1 MLARQRDVAYEQVGF
16 PYVEQGGNMSDVI
29 LEERRLVAASATGVL
44 DEYNH
49 EFEFKDSGEFAV
61 IYGPNGVGKT
71 RLLEI
76 IDALCNV
83 SLPQLTLIPFASAT
97 LRFSD
102 RTEFSVSKVAS
113 SSPLVELR
121 DDESENVASPVADLL
136 FRIHF
141 PQFNRLIESHVNA
154 RSNFQVW
161 LTENSTWSLLDGSI
175 WIDRTDGEL
184 MQYEDLRR
192 RFGPAFRANNRS
204 RERRQSGELDPII
217 VAFAESLNV
226 RLIETQRLVV
236 LDAPDQRRL
245 PNYGYEETSRSVPT
259 IFRYS
264 EQIKRS
270 LDQNLSANSR
280 LTQRLDSTFPR
291 RMLDRGDRSVLTE
304 TELRAKWEEQTTRRA
319 RLTQIAD
326 LGVDEE
332 LSLPEGELNPWQL
345 GMLELYL
352 ADADEKLD
360 SFSAVLAR
368 IDLLEDIVN
377 ARLLQKKLQ
386 IDATNGIVV
395 SRDRDRSS
403 IPLTALSSGEQ
414 HEIIL
419 MFDLLFNVEAGS
431 IVMID
436 EPEISLHIGWQKKFI
451 ADVLRVSALVGFQFV
466 VATHSPQIIDR
477 WWSRATRLGP
487 TSNEFMGDEAAADD
501 A

>member
-1 MLARQRDVAYEQVGF
+1 
-16 PYVEQGGNMSDVI
+16 MSDVQ
-29 LEERRLVAASATGVL
+29 LVETGRRLVSASATAVL
-44 DEYNH
+44 DEYDH

-71 RLLEI
+71 RVLEI

-83 SLPQLTLIPFASAT
+83 SVPQLTLIPFKSAT

-102 RTEFSVSKVAS
+102 G
-113 SSPLVELR
+113 VELSVEKVVPPPEDEASR
-121 DDESENVASPVADLL
+121 SESDESHRMPTDLL
-136 FRIHF
+136 FKLSF
-141 PQFNRLIESHVNA
+141 PNLSRTIESPVNA
-154 RSNFQVW
+154 RSNFAVW
-161 LTENSTWSLLDGSI
+161 LSDNSAWTQLDALT
-175 WIDRTDGEL
+175 WIDRSDGEI
-184 MQYEDLRR
+184 MPYEELRR
-192 RFGPAFRANNRS
+192 RFGSAFRAENRS
-204 RERRQSGELDPII
+204 RDRRNSGDLNPAI
-217 VAFAESLNV
+217 VAFAESLKV

-236 LDAPDQRRL
+236 LDVPDPRRQAH
-245 PNYGYEETSRSVPT
+245 YGFEEASRSVPT
-259 IFRYS
+259 IFQYS
-264 EQIKRS
+264 EQIKRL

-291 RMLDRGDRSVLTE
+291 RMLDRGDRSALTE
-304 TELRAKWEEQTTRRA
+304 AELRAKWEEQTNRRG

-368 IDLLEDIVN
+368 IDLLEDVVN
-377 ARLLQKKLQ
+377 ARLLRKSFR
-386 IDATNGIVV
+386 INATSGIVV
-395 SRDRDRSS
+395 TRGRDRST

-419 MFDLLFNVEAGS
+419 MFDLLFNVERGS
-431 IVMID
+431 VVMID

-451 ADVLRVSALVGFQFV
+451 ADVLKIADLVGFQFV

-487 TSNEFMGDEAAADD
+487 TSHDFLGDEDSSED